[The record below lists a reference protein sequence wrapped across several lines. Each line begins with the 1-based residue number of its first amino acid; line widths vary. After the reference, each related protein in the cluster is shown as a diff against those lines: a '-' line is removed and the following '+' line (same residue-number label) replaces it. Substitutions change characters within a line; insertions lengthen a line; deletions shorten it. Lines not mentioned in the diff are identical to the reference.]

1 MDTTTLLKHY
11 RRCGR
16 IAQSNLTMDDIDKEL
31 EQVAPSVELPIH
43 LEAVEFVNAIR
54 QAYNQMTNKKLKRI
68 LFLAYLNAQPE
79 HKFKKELYYSLRMSE
94 SNYYRLQ
101 AEAIRQL
108 GKELEANQ

>member
-1 MDTTTLLKHY
+1 MDTKTLLKHY

-16 IAQSNLTMDDIDKEL
+16 IAQSNLTMDDIYKEL

-43 LEAVEFVNAIR
+43 LEAVEFVNANR
-54 QAYNQMTNKKLKRI
+54 RAYNQMADKRLKRI
-68 LFLAYLNAQPE
+68 LFLAYLNAQPK
-79 HKFKKELYYSLRMSE
+79 HRNKKELYHSLGMSE

-108 GKELEANQ
+108 GTKLDSNC

>member
-1 MDTTTLLKHY
+1 MDTKTLLKHY

-16 IAQSNLTMDDIDKEL
+16 IAGSNLTMDDIYKEL
-31 EQVAPSVELPIH
+31 EQVEPSAELPIH

-54 QAYNQMTNKKLKRI
+54 RAYNQMADKRLKRI

-79 HKFKKELYYSLRMSE
+79 HRFKKELYHSLGMSE

-108 GKELEANQ
+108 GTKLDSNY